1 MKVKKLFC
9 KASCLAEQ
17 FFLGGGMIVTAYV
30 GD

>member
-17 FFLGGGMIVTAYV
+17 FFLGGMIVTAYV